1 MRDPVII
8 VDYGAGN
15 TRSVRASLARLGRVS
30 EVSASPALIA
40 RASHVILPGVGSA
53 ASAMAHLRA
62 TGAAEALRERVAAGR
77 PVLGIC
83 LGLQLALEDSEE
95 DGGVEGLAL
104 VPGHVERLREGR
116 VPRLGWATLQPGGE
130 TFYFAH
136 SYGARTSAAVALAEG
151 VTAIVE
157 HGSFVGVQFH
167 PEKSGPAGQRYLDRC
182 LTLA

>member
-1 MRDPVII
+1 MSEPVVI

-15 TRSVRASLARLGRVS
+15 TRSVRASLARLGRAS
-30 EVSASPALIA
+30 EVSASPDAITEA
-40 RASHVILPGVGSA
+40 RHVILPGVGSA
-53 ASAMAHLRA
+53 ASAMEHLRA
-62 TGAAEALRERVAAGR
+62 TGAAEALRERVSAGR

-116 VPRLGWATLQPGGE
+116 VPRLGWATVRPSGE

-136 SYGARTSAAVALAEG
+136 SYGATTPAAVAFADG
-151 VTAIVE
+151 VAAIIE
-157 HGSFVGVQFH
+157 HGSFTGVQFH
-167 PEKSGPAGQRYLDRC
+167 PEKSGPVGQRYLDRC
-182 LTLA
+182 LTRA

>member
-1 MRDPVII
+1 MSDPVII

-15 TRSVRASLARLGRVS
+15 TRSVRASLARLGRAS
-30 EVSASPALIA
+30 AVSAAPEVIA
-40 RASHVILPGVGSA
+40 QASYVILPGVGSA

-62 TGAAEALRERVAAGR
+62 TGAAEALRERVGAGR

-116 VPRLGWATLQPGGE
+116 VPRLGWATVEPSGE

-136 SYGARTSAAVALAEG
+136 SYGARTPAAVALADG
-151 VTAIVE
+151 VAAIVE
-157 HGSFVGVQFH
+157 HGSFRGVQFH
-167 PEKSGPAGQRYLDRC
+167 PEKSGPAGQRYLDTC
-182 LTLA
+182 LTPA